1 MRCFLTSLLAI
12 LATIL
17 LSCGSAPAS
26 SSPLRIGVMEW
37 PGFYP
42 VMAGVV
48 DGTFAQQGLTVEVRC
63 FPDNPSLN
71 RALRH
76 HEVDVITGA
85 AADAL
90 LMRAQGMSVR
100 ILGALDASDGADVL
114 LARPGVERLGE
125 TVDQR
130 VSFEGINS
138 FSHLFVLDAL
148 ERAGVSEDRIL
159 AQDLP
164 GIDVPA
170 ALLAGR
176 LDVGHTW
183 GTLAVAA
190 QAQGCRILAR
200 AGDHP
205 GIITDILATR
215 QDVIDRQS
223 ADLHRLVLA
232 IYARVDHYR
241 SREPELLAAAA
252 TFLGKKP
259 EDLMPVTGQVT
270 LLSRDESLMWM
281 TDPGPAGALRQ
292 ILQVQAGLLHRRGQF
307 PDNARVEELILPRFL
322 VP

>member
-1 MRCFLTSLLAI
+1 
-12 LATIL
+12 
-17 LSCGSAPAS
+17 
-26 SSPLRIGVMEW
+26 
-37 PGFYP
+37 
-42 VMAGVV
+42 MAGVV
-48 DGTFAQQGLTVEVRC
+48 DGTFAQQGLAIEVCC

-100 ILGALDASDGADVL
+100 IVGALDASDGADVL

-148 ERAGVSEDRIL
+148 ERAGVPEDRML

-164 GIDVPA
+164 GVEVPA

-183 GTLAVAA
+183 GALAVAA

-215 QDVIDRQS
+215 QDVIDRRPD
-223 ADLHRLVLA
+223 DLHRLVLA
-232 IYARVDHYR
+232 IYARVEHYR
-241 SREPELLAAAA
+241 TREADLLAAAA
-252 TFLGKKP
+252 TFLGKKSQ
-259 EDLMPVTGQVT
+259 DLMPVTGQVT
-270 LLSRDESLMWM
+270 LLSRDESLTWM

-307 PDNARVEELILPRFL
+307 PDHARVEELILPRFL